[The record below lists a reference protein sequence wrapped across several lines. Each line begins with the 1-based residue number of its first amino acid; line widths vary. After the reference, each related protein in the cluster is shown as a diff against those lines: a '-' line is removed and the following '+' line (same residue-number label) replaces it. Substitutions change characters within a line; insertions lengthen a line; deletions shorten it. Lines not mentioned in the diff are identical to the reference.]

1 MGDESLQLHRWWA
14 AYSATLP
21 TIVKDRIGELT
32 ASHRSGAELR
42 LPALNFSSVL
52 EAASYAVGAC
62 NRVVKVCDPIPF
74 EDDSGDETV
83 SDSSDSGSEAFND
96 EDDDSST
103 LTSIDSVEESEES
116 DSSTLTSL
124 DSADDRDERGRPYQH
139 FSINTM
145 WAFWVREAVAG
156 DGVWRDG
163 STGWRVRAVTRP
175 GDVPGEILKR
185 LPTVQD
191 PTTRLCWEELI
202 NDPTAHTWK
211 ALVEGKH
218 ASQQSTGQA
227 AFRSS
232 APTSTNVSAA
242 LGPSKRLTAR
252 SLQAT
257 SASVTTRAPTQ
268 EVLDDFFDRSAARVA
283 AAGRQ
288 SELWPGSDSFPGAL
302 PDDQMPY
309 NSLWRGKHRFFNSD
323 GSITSRSLAE
333 RLTLHTF
340 NYAGLIRFLGFVL
353 VLDPDWRP

>member
-1 MGDESLQLHRWWA
+1 MSGSQPDPRDTDPVIFDIFGQHTFGDLRVGPFQLQLEELGLPPNQSQRW
-14 AYSATLP
+14 SEFSQECQQSLNRDDPESPRRTGPGRNPQETL
-21 TIVKDRIGELT
+21 
-32 ASHRSGAELR
+32 
-42 LPALNFSSVL
+42 
-52 EAASYAVGAC
+52 
-62 NRVVKVCDPIPF
+62 
-74 EDDSGDETV
+74 
-83 SDSSDSGSEAFND
+83 
-96 EDDDSST
+96 
-103 LTSIDSVEESEES
+103 
-116 DSSTLTSL
+116 
-124 DSADDRDERGRPYQH
+124 
-139 FSINTM
+139 
-145 WAFWVREAVAG
+145 
-156 DGVWRDG
+156 
-163 STGWRVRAVTRP
+163 
-175 GDVPGEILKR
+175 
-185 LPTVQD
+185 QD

-202 NDPTAHTWK
+202 NDPTAHTGK

-227 AFRSS
+227 AVRSS

-257 SASVTTRAPTQ
+257 TASVTTRAPTQ

-323 GSITSRSLAE
+323 GSITSSSLAE

-353 VLDPDWRP
+353 VLDPDWRPTMDQVLNDRFYGLDRKDADPLPLFPEHHSDEKPPA

>member
-175 GDVPGEILKR
+175 GD
-185 LPTVQD
+185 
-191 PTTRLCWEELI
+191 
-202 NDPTAHTWK
+202 
-211 ALVEGKH
+211 
-218 ASQQSTGQA
+218 
-227 AFRSS
+227 
-232 APTSTNVSAA
+232 
-242 LGPSKRLTAR
+242 
-252 SLQAT
+252 
-257 SASVTTRAPTQ
+257 TQ
-268 EVLDDFFDRSAARVA
+268 EVPADFFDRSAARVA

-288 SELWPGSDSFPGAL
+288 SSRRRSVPPRLSDYKYETDDPTAPPSKGPGKDMASSSKARSASTSSKKGAASTSASKSKKGAAKKQKKPTPTLPRLGLFSWRFTGRSDAL
-302 PDDQMPY
+302 Q
-309 NSLWRGKHRFFNSD
+309 L
-323 GSITSRSLAE
+323 SLA
-333 RLTLHTF
+333 
-340 NYAGLIRFLGFVL
+340 G
-353 VLDPDWRP
+353 